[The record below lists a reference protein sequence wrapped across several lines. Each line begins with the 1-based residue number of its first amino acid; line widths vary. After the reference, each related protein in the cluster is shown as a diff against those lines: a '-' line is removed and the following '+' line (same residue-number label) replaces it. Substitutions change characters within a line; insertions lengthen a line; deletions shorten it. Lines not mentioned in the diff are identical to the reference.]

1 MDNPFGLQRYGTAD
15 LESLMDRISR
25 NSIGL
30 DTYFENIFNVTNQVN
45 YPPYNIVHVNN
56 VESRLEIALAGFKK
70 KEIKVYTEYGKL
82 VVEGTK
88 ETKEAE
94 EYLHRGLASRPF
106 KREWSLSDDIEIKD
120 VTFADGLLT
129 ITLGKIVPEHHAKKV
144 YL

>member
-1 MDNPFGLQRYGTAD
+1 MTNIYRAKD
-15 LESLMDRISR
+15 LAELFDKITT

-30 DTYFENIFNVTNQVN
+30 DRTIQNFWESTNVT
-45 YPPYNIVHVNN
+45 YPPFNIIQENN
-56 VESRLEIALAGFKK
+56 HESTLEIALAGFKK
-70 KEIKVYTEYGKL
+70 KEVKVYTEYGKIF
-82 VVEGTK
+82 VEGTK
-88 ETKEAE
+88 EKKEEE
-94 EYLHRGLASRPF
+94 EYFHRGLASRSF